1 MRVRF
6 VKAAAAAS
14 LLALGVSACDN
25 GGGNTPQ
32 ATQAQQVAL
41 EGKAVTASGCVRPVE
56 STSCMV
62 VRGPGGGY
70 YDISGVSPAPDPA
83 KGVAISL
90 QGRDLG
96 KNTECGRQLT
106 DVKWTYLNIQ
116 CAAAP
121 AAAAPATEKHG

>member
-14 LLALGVSACDN
+14 LLALSVAAC
-25 GGGNTPQ
+25 GQETGNTGQ
-32 ATQAQQVAL
+32 QAQQVSL

-70 YDISGVSPAPDPA
+70 YDISGTTPAPDPA

-90 QGRDLG
+90 QGRDQG
-96 KNTECGRQLT
+96 ENTQCGRKLT
-106 DVKWTYLNIQ
+106 DVKWSYLNIQ
-116 CAAAP
+116 CAALPAPAP
-121 AAAAPATEKHG
+121 AAEKAG

>member
-14 LLALGVSACDN
+14 LLALSVAAC
-25 GGGNTPQ
+25 GQETGNTGQNPQ
-32 ATQAQQVAL
+32 TVSL

-56 STSCMV
+56 STSCLV
-62 VRGPGGGY
+62 IRGPGGGY
-70 YDISGVSPAPDPA
+70 YDVSAASPAPDPT

-96 KNTECGRQLT
+96 ENTQCGRKLA
-106 DVKWTYLNIQ
+106 DVKWSYLNIQ
-116 CAAAP
+116 CAALTP
-121 AAAAPATEKHG
+121 AAAPEAEKAG

>member
-14 LLALGVSACDN
+14 LLALSLAACGEN
-25 GGGNTPQ
+25 
-32 ATQAQQVAL
+32 ATSKAEKAQPVAL
-41 EGKAVTASGCVRPVE
+41 QGKSITASGCVRPVE
-56 STSCMV
+56 STSCIV

-70 YDISGVSPAPDPA
+70 YDISGASPAPDPA
-83 KGVAISL
+83 KGVAVSL

-106 DVKWTYLNIQ
+106 DVKWSYLNIQ
-116 CAAAP
+116 CAAPAVTPAP
-121 AAAAPATEKHG
+121 EKAG